1 MGMDFRV
8 NEYGEI
14 IRGGDDELVVLEQK
28 YLKGVPLNIEVRK
41 RIAAESQNVSVL
53 EACFKDRAITIR
65 RIVWANP
72 YLTPELRMEATRQ
85 KLLDKKSST
94 NSKDSSVKPTVVKP
108 KIIKDDLT
116 KTSSTPAPS
125 NTLSKQYG
133 QVMVH
138 GYTETYAANPDV
150 DIFIDDN
157 IVARVGHNSMV
168 PVYISNPC
176 ELKFKCSLSFRTT
189 KCYAHP
195 GDVVVLSVSRMS
207 GKLSATLTSQSN
219 YTNVIH
225 SKQNEDSKNS
235 IWVFIL
241 LALGS
246 LLSFIFSTM

>member
-1 MGMDFRV
+1 MGMDFKV

-14 IRGGDDELVVLEQK
+14 IRGDNELFSLELK

-41 RIAAESQNVSVL
+41 RLAAESQNLQVL
-53 EACFKDRAITIR
+53 EACLKERAITIR

-72 YLTPELRMEATRQ
+72 YLTPELRKEATRQ

-133 QVMVH
+133 QVMVY

-246 LLSFIFSTM
+246 LLSVIFSTM